1 MRKSEIITLTKII
14 NPRASL
20 RSMNESDIIR
30 DMIPF
35 KFVICSLVLF
45 LLLVPIT
52 IAFSSTESSIFE
64 IQRMLNLTNSSLMR
78 GDLDSS
84 LESLDDAID
93 MVQELNEEEEN
104 ADNSGDDVSNGLEN
118 GNDETINDNGAISGG
133 IIDDN
138 VERSQECVQNA
149 RPGEVCALS

>member
-1 MRKSEIITLTKII
+1 MRKSEIITLTMII
-14 NPRASL
+14 NPRAAL

-35 KFVICSLVLF
+35 KFVICFLVLF
-45 LLLVPIT
+45 LLLVPRT
-52 IAFSSTESSIFE
+52 IAFSSTESSIIE
-64 IQRMLNLTNSSLMR
+64 IQRMLNLTNTSLMR

-104 ADNSGDDVSNGLEN
+104 TDNSGDDVSNGLEN
-118 GNDETINDNGAISGG
+118 GNDETINDNSA
-133 IIDDN
+133 N
-138 VERSQECVQNA
+138 
-149 RPGEVCALS
+149 